1 METKKVIVI
10 VGQCPQETKDITT
23 YVKEII
29 NDSTLDTEVNI
40 FDLPRVGGQDSG
52 WHEANI
58 YVHRYACPSAKLCDA
73 VKRDW
78 EIVRDI
84 VALGPSQV
92 ILQKSIMIEFA
103 PLVEHISD
111 AMKTYGIKSNKSL

>member
-10 VGQCPQETKDITT
+10 VGQCPQETKDIPV

-29 NDSTLDTEVNI
+29 GDITSNTEVNI
-40 FDLPRVGGQDSG
+40 FDLPRVEGQDTG

-58 YVHRYACPSAKLCDA
+58 YVHRYACSSAKLSDA

-84 VALGPSQV
+84 VVLGPSQV
-92 ILQKSIMIEFA
+92 ILENNVDKELA
-103 PLVEHISD
+103 PLMERVGY
-111 AMKTYGIKSNKSL
+111 AMKTYGIKLN